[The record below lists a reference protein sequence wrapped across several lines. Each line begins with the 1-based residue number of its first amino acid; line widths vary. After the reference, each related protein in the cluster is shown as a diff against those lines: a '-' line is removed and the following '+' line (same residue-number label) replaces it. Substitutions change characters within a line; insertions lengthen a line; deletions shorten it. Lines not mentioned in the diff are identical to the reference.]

1 MANIVRGPLIV
12 NRGDRPIQ
20 QAVVFVASSL
30 LVTTLAV
37 AGVIPLPLGAAHAM
51 PAQVL
56 HQPGRTPNAD
66 TSRGSPRALLRE
78 LVIPRGTVAPFFGQ
92 RQHPGWERLN
102 ASTAA
107 GSPKTLRPEVLLPRG
122 KAVPWTSTDLRRSV
136 TDTSQE
142 SSPVLAA
149 VVLPKPTFNAPNY
162 GPVRVYWQPADSS
175 QETPKALVPELRLPV
190 GDLTPFDAT
199 EFPHAVTDTSQESSL
214 ALLQAV
220 AVLPPIV
227 NAPNYGPVRVYW
239 QPADAS
245 QETPKVLLPEA
256 QLPIGDVPHGEAIGL
271 LRNVVDTSQG
281 TPDGLTAI
289 IPFPVGDVPHGEAI
303 ALVRNVADTSQESPL
318 ALLQGV
324 AAAPFVNA
332 PNYGP
337 VGVYWQS
344 ADTSQESS
352 PALLQVTAAPF
363 VPALWPAAPFYPSLL
378 QDSTR
383 GQFISEAVLPVGKS
397 AAWASVALTR
407 NVIDTSQ
414 SQSIALQ
421 VVVPPPP
428 PGVTPILE
436 APLNKNRVW
445 VVVNTSQGTQIGM
458 FPAVIPST
466 EFAYTFI
473 GV

>member
-12 NRGDRPIQ
+12 NRGDCPIQ

-142 SSPVLAA
+142 PSPVLAA

-239 QPADAS
+239 QPAD
-245 QETPKVLLPEA
+245 
-256 QLPIGDVPHGEAIGL
+256 
-271 LRNVVDTSQG
+271 
-281 TPDGLTAI
+281 
-289 IPFPVGDVPHGEAI
+289 
-303 ALVRNVADTSQESPL
+303 TSQESSP
-318 ALLQGV
+318 ALLQV
-324 AAAPFVNA
+324 VAAPFVPA

-337 VGVYWQS
+337 IRVYWQS

-352 PALLQVTAAPF
+352 PALLQVVAAPF

-397 AAWASVALTR
+397 AAWASVALIR
-407 NVIDTSQ
+407 NVVDTSQ
-414 SQSIALQ
+414 SQSIALR

-428 PGVTPILE
+428 PGVTPVLD

-445 VVVNTSQGTQIGM
+445 VVVNTSQGTPIGM
-458 FPAVIPST
+458 FPAVVPST

>member
-142 SSPVLAA
+142 PSPVLAA

-199 EFPHAVTDTSQESSL
+199 EFPHAVTDTSQESSP
-214 ALLQAV
+214 ALLQVV
-220 AVLPPIV
+220 AAPFI
-227 NAPNYGPVRVYW
+227 NAPNYGPIR
-239 QPADAS
+239 
-245 QETPKVLLPEA
+245 
-256 QLPIGDVPHGEAIGL
+256 
-271 LRNVVDTSQG
+271 
-281 TPDGLTAI
+281 
-289 IPFPVGDVPHGEAI
+289 
-303 ALVRNVADTSQESPL
+303 
-318 ALLQGV
+318 
-324 AAAPFVNA
+324 
-332 PNYGP
+332 
-337 VGVYWQS
+337 VYWQS

-352 PALLQVTAAPF
+352 PALLQVVAAPFVPAPNYGPIRVYWQSADTSQESSPALLQVVAAPF

-397 AAWASVALTR
+397 AAWASVALIR
-407 NVIDTSQ
+407 NVVDTSQ
-414 SQSIALQ
+414 SQSIALR

-428 PGVTPILE
+428 PGVTPVLD

-445 VVVNTSQGTQIGM
+445 VVVNTSQGTPIGM
-458 FPAVIPST
+458 FPAVVPST